1 MEAVVTLNR
10 DEYGISD
17 AEAQVSRFQ
26 ELVGKW
32 EALVKDID
40 TSDPKAVGDLYLR
53 EVFSKVDPA
62 SLG

>member
-17 AEAQVSRFQ
+17 AEAQVARFQ
-26 ELVGKW
+26 ELVAKW
-32 EALVKDID
+32 DGLVKDID

-53 EVFSKVDPA
+53 EVFSKIDPA